1 MDRYT
6 RPVLFLKSE
15 KSGFKAARLSLIM
28 ENLPPWSRNCMKSN
42 AIVFRAAWALSAC
55 IQWRAKALISYALIA
70 TGGPI
75 HLLPPPL
82 TGGARIA
89 SCPFKTEQW
98 YLQHIWKN
106 IFIKS
111 FFMISWLPITQS
123 KQTND
128 SCSFGNR
135 MPLRSLSLASGG
147 GGGYSGG
154 VDCKTTRGY
163 GGCGLGVRKD
173 RSLPGK
179 SILRGWLTGA

>member
-82 TGGARIA
+82 TGDARIA

-106 IFIKS
+106 IFIQTFRMLSDCHLNHRK
-111 FFMISWLPITQS
+111 
-123 KQTND
+123 KTND
-128 SCSFGNR
+128 FCSFR
-135 MPLRSLSLASGG
+135 IPLRSLSLASGR

-154 VDCKTTRGY
+154 VDCSKTTRGY

-179 SILRGWLTGA
+179 SILRGWLTSA